1 MKAKD
6 MMRSIITFLTLL
18 ALLHTCSE
26 LPSAKAETCISETLK
41 VGRVQGRVLAA
52 WLKNEDPISNANL
65 ELKEFRNDEWRT
77 VSKVV
82 ADEQGYFKFE
92 NVPSGEYELY
102 VTATHLRSF
111 GTRVRVRQK
120 ANSQP
125 NREIVVYL
133 DGVECG
139 AAKVRRIKRK

>member
-6 MMRSIITFLTLL
+6 MVRLIISFLTLS
-18 ALLHTCSE
+18 ALLLTSSE
-26 LPSAKAETCISETLK
+26 SPSAKAETCISETLK
-41 VGRVQGRVLAA
+41 ISHVQGRVLAA
-52 WLKNEDPISNANL
+52 WLKNEGPIPKANL
-65 ELKEFRNDEWRT
+65 ELKEFGNGGWRT

-82 ADEQGYFKFE
+82 ADGQGYFKFE

-111 GTRVRVRQK
+111 GTRVRVKQK
-120 ANSQP
+120 SNLES
-125 NREIVVYL
+125 NHEIVVYL

-139 AAKVRRIKRK
+139 TAKVRRINRK